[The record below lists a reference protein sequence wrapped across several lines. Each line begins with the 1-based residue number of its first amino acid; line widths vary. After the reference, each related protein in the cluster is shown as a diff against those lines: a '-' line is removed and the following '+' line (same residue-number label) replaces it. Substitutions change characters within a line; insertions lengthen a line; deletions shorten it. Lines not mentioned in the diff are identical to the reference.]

1 MAKFQVLRKSR
12 FVAMPTWMTGAVGKQ
27 QVEDEEQG
35 DLG

>member
-1 MAKFQVLRKSR
+1 MAEFQVLRKLR

-27 QVEDEEQG
+27 QVEDQEQR